1 MRVFGIAILLF
12 IAAGLAFGLS
22 RACSTVEEAADV
34 AQEQLGPRALLKKYE
49 WFKTA
54 ASELDA
60 KLANLKAYERKMGDL
75 VKAYGDTARVKWS
88 REDREQYNLWSSEV
102 AGLTA
107 NYNSLAAEYNA
118 AMSKINWSF
127 TNVGQLPAGASG
139 VLPREFRKY
148 EEGDK
153 P

>member
-12 IAAGLAFGLS
+12 VAVALTFGLS

-60 KLANLKAYERKMGDL
+60 KLANLKASQKRMDDL
-75 VKAYGDTARVKWS
+75 ARSYGKTAREKWS

-102 AGLTA
+102 TGITA
-107 NYNSLAAEYNA
+107 NYNGLAAEYNA
-118 AMSKINWSF
+118 AMAKINWSF